1 MRESPPQ
8 SPLEPVRL
16 ELADGLAVLR
26 LARGKA
32 NALDIELCR
41 ALTARLGELG
51 DSDARALILTG
62 EGEMFSAGVDLPRL
76 AAGGAPY
83 VEEFLPALS
92 DAFMALFSFP
102 RPVVAA
108 LNGHAIAGGAVLAA
122 ACDRRVM
129 NVERGRIGVTELLV
143 GVPFPIGAL
152 EILRCAYGTARL
164 RELALLGRTFPAEE
178 ALALGLVDEAAVGER
193 VVARATEVAVE
204 LAAIPADSF
213 THVKRL
219 LQAPYRQRIARDG
232 AADDEAVTRL
242 WTSPTTLAAL
252 EHYSRRVLGR

>member
-1 MRESPPQ
+1 
-8 SPLEPVRL
+8 
-16 ELADGLAVLR
+16 
-26 LARGKA
+26 
-32 NALDIELCR
+32 
-41 ALTARLGELG
+41 
-51 DSDARALILTG
+51 
-62 EGEMFSAGVDLPRL
+62 MFCAGVDLPRL
-76 AAGGAPY
+76 AAGGVPY

-92 DAFMALFSFP
+92 DALMALFSFP

-129 NVERGRIGVTELLV
+129 NAERGRIGVTELLV

-152 EILRCAYGTARL
+152 EILRCAYGTARV
-164 RELALLGRTFPAEE
+164 REAALLGRTHPAEE
-178 ALALGLVDEAAVGER
+178 ALALGLVDEAALGGR
-193 VVARATEVAVE
+193 VLARASEVALE

-232 AADDEAVTRL
+232 PVDDEAVSRV
-242 WTSPTTLAAL
+242 WTSATTLAAL
-252 EHYSRRVLGR
+252 EDFTRRVLGS